1 MPYDNLPLPRLAA
14 LLNGDGCDPPFRKMP
29 RGTFTTLPDAL
40 VQSKHARILAGE
52 PPRTL
57 DLFAG
62 CGGLS
67 LGFDAAGFKSIGAVE
82 LDPDAARSHAINF
95 FRDLP
100 HELFEVHA
108 KAKDI
113 TQIEPEDFLKILGL
127 KGHAN
132 QHVDVIVGGPPCQ
145 AFARVG
151 RAKLREV
158 ADHPEAFLQ
167 DPRGNLYLRY
177 LHYVDE
183 LKPIAILMENVPD
196 VLNYGGHNI
205 AEETC
210 EILTEIGYRCG
221 YTLLNSV
228 YFGVPQMRERMFLV
242 AVASQLVD
250 EISFPQPTHWIDMPR
265 GYKGTRQVALQTV
278 IDREHTFFIDPPAAD
293 RRLCLPAVTAEESLS
308 DLPPVTEHLEGKLK
322 KGARRFDTVSPYR
335 PVQPNYFANL
345 MRTWPGFENSLGVK
359 DHVIRYLPR
368 DYAIFARMNPGDQY
382 PEAYAH
388 AVALFEERLVTLQ
401 ARSGMTIEPNS
412 KEYDNLWN
420 STVPPYDVK
429 KFPNKW
435 RKMEADAPARTL
447 MAHLGKD
454 GYSHIHYDDNQAR
467 TISVRE
473 AARLQSFP
481 DGFVLSGSMNPA
493 FKQIGNA
500 VPALMAK
507 AIANHMFKF
516 LRDRDEEENRIEEAQ
531 IV

>member
-1 MPYDNLPLPRLAA
+1 MAMTDQNYS
-14 LLNGDGCDPPFRKMP
+14 
-29 RGTFTTLPDAL
+29 TLPASL
-40 VQSKHARILAGE
+40 VEKKHARILAGHA
-52 PPRTL
+52 PRTL

-67 LGFDAAGFKSIGAVE
+67 LGFDAAGFETIGAVE
-82 LDPDAARSHAINF
+82 FDEFAARSHAMNF
-95 FRDLP
+95 MRNVP
-100 HELFEVHA
+100 HGRFEAHA
-108 KAKDI
+108 VAKDI
-113 TQIEPEDFLKILGL
+113 TKIEPDSLLGL
-127 KGHAN
+127 FGLGGDVTE
-132 QHVDVIVGGPPCQ
+132 HVDVIVGGPPCQ

-177 LHYVDE
+177 LHYVNK

-196 VLNYGGHNI
+196 VLNYGGHNV

-210 EILTEIGYRCG
+210 EILSEMGYQCG

-242 AVASQLVD
+242 AIAAQITD
-250 EISFPQPTHWIDMPR
+250 GIEFPKPTHWVEMPR
-265 GYKGTRQVALQTV
+265 GYEGTRQVALQTV
-278 IDREHTFFIDPPAAD
+278 KRGLFDETTFFIDPPVAKRD
-293 RRLCLPAVTAEESLS
+293 ECQLAVTAKDALE
-308 DLPPVTEHLEGKLK
+308 DLPKITLHLEGKLK
-322 KGARRFDTVSPYR
+322 KGARRFDELQSYPRGTLNDY
-335 PVQPNYFANL
+335 AKL
-345 MRTWPGFENSLGVK
+345 MRSWPGFENMEGVK

-368 DYAIFARMNPGDQY
+368 DYAIFERMNPGDQY
-382 PEAYAH
+382 PEAHAH
-388 AVALFEERLVTLQ
+388 AVALFEERLADMRAKKGRRL
-401 ARSGMTIEPNS
+401 GPKS
-412 KEYDNLWN
+412 KEYAELWEA
-420 STVPPYDVK
+420 TVPPYDAG

-454 GYSHIHYDDNQAR
+454 GYSHIHYDSRQAR

-481 DGFVLSGSMNPA
+481 DGFVLHGSMNPA

-500 VPALMAK
+500 VPALLAR
-507 AIANHMFKF
+507 ALANQMFKQ
-516 LRDRDEEENRIEEAQ
+516 LTEKHVKKARSKETHR
-531 IV
+531 V